1 MPEEKKEKLTKEEKE
16 KEKEEREKKEQ
27 LEKKAREESKKM
39 EKRVK
44 NTLIII
50 LIILVALIFSFVF
63 KDQITDTVKEIV
75 GTRFTYN
82 NFKFE
87 KFYFGEIPMYKTE
100 IFIPRGDQIIK
111 YDLVLRNDPRELE
124 EKINLLL
131 TNKKIRLKSFFS
143 LAPETDDC
151 ETTILAAW
159 NIGQFLGA
167 LGINN
172 AGATTDINTLKNSS
186 YENDSSRVKTC
197 KDTDDATVIILT
209 KSKTNNTNSSSSFI
223 SHEYQGIE
231 SEDCFVLNYN
241 NCNNTI
247 AVSERFMLMIITE
260 LNKR

>member
-1 MPEEKKEKLTKEEKE
+1 MPEEKEKKEE

-27 LEKKAREESKKM
+27 LEKKAREESEKM

-44 NTLIII
+44 KTLLII
-50 LIILVALIFSFVF
+50 LIIVVALIFSFIF
-63 KDQITDTVKEIV
+63 KDQVTDTIKEIA
-75 GTRFTYN
+75 GTRFAYN

-100 IFIPRGDQIIK
+100 IFIPRGDQVIR
-111 YDLVLRNDPRELE
+111 YDLVLRNDPRELD
-124 EKINLLL
+124 EKINLSL
-131 TNKKIRLKSFFS
+131 TNKKIRFKSFFS

-151 ETTILAAW
+151 ETTIISAW

-172 AGATTDINTLKNSS
+172 AGATTDIITLKNSS

-197 KDTDDATVIILT
+197 EDTDDASVIILT
-209 KSKTNNTNSSSSFI
+209 ESLTNSSFI
-223 SHEYQGIE
+223 SHEYHGIE
-231 SEDCFVLNYN
+231 SKDCFVLSYKD
-241 NCNNTI
+241 CNNTI
-247 AVSERFMLMIITE
+247 AVTERFMLMVITE